1 MTTTVDVVMVWV
13 SRRGRLRSVVN
24 VVHERR
30 YVGAIVYPELM
41 ADVADEHE
49 RRKILRLR
57 E

>member
-1 MTTTVDVVMVWV
+1 MTTTVDVVTVWV